1 MSKWWMHF
9 PKTGSRAIQDPTPRD
24 YPQIKIGTV
33 VRLRGK
39 PNSQRRVIKTE
50 WHRHRHKFVYI
61 IETSAPKGFEPY
73 WFYEQLTIEIQ
84 QYENKS
90 FWFR

>member
-1 MSKWWMHF
+1 MHF

-50 WHRHRHKFVYI
+50 
-61 IETSAPKGFEPY
+61 
-73 WFYEQLTIEIQ
+73 
-84 QYENKS
+84 
-90 FWFR
+90 